1 MSLLSHI
8 HFEFL
13 TTKQWMGGWID
24 GIVGRLGPTGR
35 SITIRR
41 QLWAVKKSVVAVL
54 LITHSYANKA
64 KSSEMWWDGDDNKL
78 SGSWRRLKS
87 SKMIGSGESKI
98 YNQRR
103 RKHMIWLMHTT
114 IIRQISSHRLLGG
127 LQKLQ
132 FYDGFLLWSE
142 EELLSS
148 PSCTCVKERILYNWL
163 LQATLNEMWLIINNP
178 WLSA

>member
-41 QLWAVKKSVVAVL
+41 QLWAVRKSVVAVL

-64 KSSEMWWDGDDNKL
+64 KSSEMWWDDNKL

-103 RKHMIWLMHTT
+103 QKHMIWLMLHTT
-114 IIRQISSHRLLGG
+114 ITTD
-127 LQKLQ
+127 
-132 FYDGFLLWSE
+132 FF
-142 EELLSS
+142 SS
-148 PSCTCVKERILYNWL
+148 PIGRITKITILRWISAVKWRRIAFVAVVYVCEGEDFVQLVVAGNIKW
-163 LQATLNEMWLIINNP
+163 NVIDNK
-178 WLSA
+178 

>member
-13 TTKQWMGGWID
+13 TTKQWVGGWID

-41 QLWAVKKSVVAVL
+41 QLWAVRKSVVDVL

-64 KSSEMWWDGDDNKL
+64 KSSEMWWDDNKL

-103 RKHMIWLMHTT
+103 RKHMIWLMHNNND
-114 IIRQISSHRLLGG
+114 R
-127 LQKLQ
+127 
-132 FYDGFLLWSE
+132 FLLIAYWADYRNYNFTMDFCCE
-142 EELLSS
+142 VKKNCFRRHRVRVWRRGF
-148 PSCTCVKERILYNWL
+148 CTIGCCR
-163 LQATLNEMWLIINNP
+163 QH
-178 WLSA
+178 